1 MMPIFRRQEDIK
13 ALNLDMMTLSGDMTD
28 YVKEQEDG
36 TFSIE
41 DSTSWEKRENA
52 FSGKDGIGEET
63 YEILQKIVENQE
75 NRKFRYEGE
84 QTEEGA
90 NFSPFAAGVSAS
102 VRQRSEAQLCDKY
115 RRMR

>member
-1 MMPIFRRQEDIK
+1 
-13 ALNLDMMTLSGDMTD
+13 MMTLSGDMTD

-63 YEILQKIVENQE
+63 YEILRKTESSDMKE
-75 NRKFRYEGE
+75 NRQKKEL
-84 QTEEGA
+84 
-90 NFSPFAAGVSAS
+90 FAVCSWGISFGQA
-102 VRQRSEAQLCDKY
+102 EK
-115 RRMR
+115 